1 VNLPLSVLRQEE
13 DFIKG
18 LCDSIIKHKPDIVCT
33 EKGVADLTQHY
44 LAKAGISVLRRLRK
58 TDNNRIARATGAT
71 ICNVPEE
78 VREEDIG
85 TRCGLFE
92 VRKISDEYFA
102 FLEECKDPK
111 ACSIL
116 LRGASKD
123 VLNEIERNLLDAMS
137 VVRNIVFDPRIVPGG
152 GATEM
157 AIATVSIHTT
167 IQHMVTFFRFF
178 SLPPLLPCFS

>member
-1 VNLPLSVLRQEE
+1 MQ
-13 DFIKG
+13 
-18 LCDSIIKHKPDIVCT
+18 
-33 EKGVADLTQHY
+33 
-44 LAKAGISVLRRLRK
+44 
-58 TDNNRIARATGAT
+58 
-71 ICNVPEE
+71 E

-137 VVRNIVFDPRIVPGG
+137 VVRNIVMDPRIVPGG

-157 AIATVSIHTT
+157 AIATVRAHTT
-167 IQHMVTFFRFF
+167 TPHEAHSGLLCDSFAAFVQF
-178 SLPPLLPCFS
+178 SLSRASFLMKTIHARRMNAFVAMYRNELALTIHSSGT

>member
-1 VNLPLSVLRQEE
+1 LR
-13 DFIKG
+13 
-18 LCDSIIKHKPDIVCT
+18 
-33 EKGVADLTQHY
+33 VAQ
-44 LAKAGISVLRRLRK
+44 
-58 TDNNRIARATGAT
+58 
-71 ICNVPEE
+71 E

-92 VRKISDEYFA
+92 VRKIADEYFA
-102 FLEECKDPK
+102 FLEQCKEPK

-137 VVRNIVFDPRIVPGG
+137 VVRNIVLDPRIVPGG

-157 AIATVSIHTT
+157 AIATVSKHTHT
-167 IQHMVTFFRFF
+167 QTSLFCPFFARVLTRFI
-178 SLPPLLPCFS
+178 